1 MGWMWIWTL
10 SLWSNLLMREHECEE
25 LLLSVTPP
33 PVTDRSR
40 SYLLIT
46 FSLFAAPETLKSA
59 RRLKVSLLATKR
71 VPGPL
76 PRSPRRQRSSQG
88 LSEPSWRSTVSD
100 LKSLCSPPR
109 MQVCMSSSS
118 SFLFLC
124 CPAWDSHRTT
134 PSWSWATVLPVSVLT
149 F

>member
-33 PVTDRSR
+33 PVTDH